1 MNNFACKL
9 AMMTSYHRNR
19 FLLITVCDG
28 VNAKQC
34 IKCGLET

>member
-19 FLLITVCDG
+19 YLWITRFVMELTQNN
-28 VNAKQC
+28 V
-34 IKCGLET
+34 